1 MLWIGRG
8 ARYARPMFGS
18 TRVLPFALIC
28 LVGCGIDAHRA
39 AGEGGLDSPPADAR
53 EPARVGPATEVR
65 SATAEQVLEA
75 VRRPGATVVL
85 LNVWA
90 TWCGPC
96 REEFPDLVDLHR
108 IHRDRGLRLILVSA
122 DFDDQLP
129 QARRFLASQGVDV
142 PSYLKVGDD
151 MHFINTLNPRWTGAL
166 PATFLYDGRGR
177 LRYFREGKTVRRAL
191 EQQILAV
198 VSDTL
203 NLPKGDPS

>member
-8 ARYARPMFGS
+8 GRYARPMFGS

-28 LVGCGIDAHRA
+28 LVGCGIDTHPTI
-39 AGEGGLDSPPADAR
+39 GEGSLDSPRAGA
-53 EPARVGPATEVR
+53 APATEIR

-108 IHRDRGLRLILVSA
+108 THRDRGLRLILVSA

-129 QARRFLASQGVDV
+129 QARRFLASQGVDI

-151 MHFINTLNPRWTGAL
+151 MHFINTLSPRWTGAL
-166 PATFLYDGRGR
+166 PATFLYDGDGR
-177 LRYFREGKTVRRAL
+177 LRYFREGKTTRQAL

-198 VSDTL
+198 LSDTL